1 MDRPG
6 LALGCRARTRRRT
19 AASRGSVCRAAAQP
33 LGASPLY
40 AKIQEVRARLFV
52 TGIAQL
58 RPLRD
63 NIRVPENAA
72 VGNLYRREKTSVTHY
87 EPANSF
93 ETPRFSGVR
102 TFMRLP
108 NTQDLENADVAIV
121 GAPFDTGASFRAG
134 ARFGPEGIRSASHLL
149 RPYNPSQDI
158 SIFEH
163 LSVVDYGDV
172 PVVPGFIE
180 ESYERIAEG
189 LEEIHRAGVVPIV
202 LGGDHSIALPE
213 LRAAAAVHG
222 PLALVQ
228 FDSHADTWDAY
239 FGQKYNHGTPF
250 RRAVEE
256 GLLDTS
262 RSIQVGMRGSLYASG
277 DLELSRGLGFGLVPT
292 DEVRELGIPAVI
304 ERVRERVGDARIY
317 VSFDVD
323 FVDPAFAPGTGT
335 PEIGGFTSREAQE
348 FVRGL
353 AGLDIVGCDIV
364 EVLPPYDSAQI
375 TALLAANVAHEFLSL
390 FGLGRKNSG

>member
-1 MDRPG
+1 
-6 LALGCRARTRRRT
+6 LTR
-19 AASRGSVCRAAAQP
+19 
-33 LGASPLY
+33 
-40 AKIQEVRARLFV
+40 
-52 TGIAQL
+52 
-58 RPLRD
+58 
-63 NIRVPENAA
+63 
-72 VGNLYRREKTSVTHY
+72 Y
-87 EPANSF
+87 EPADSF

-121 GAPFDTGASFRAG
+121 GAPFDTGATFRAG
-134 ARFGPEGIRSASHLL
+134 ARFGPEGIRSVSHLL
-149 RPYNPSQDI
+149 RRYNPSLGVV
-158 SIFEH
+158 IFDH
-163 LSVVDYGDV
+163 LSVIDYGDV

-180 ESYERIAEG
+180 ASYEKISEG
-189 LEEIHRAGVVPIV
+189 LEPIHRAGVVPIV

-228 FDSHADTWDAY
+228 FDSHPDTWDSY
-239 FGQKYNHGTPF
+239 FGQKHTHGTPF

-262 RSIQVGMRGSLYASG
+262 RAIQVGMRGSIYDEG
-277 DLELSRGLGFGLVPT
+277 DWNDAREMGFDLVPT
-292 DEVRELGIPAVI
+292 DEVRKLGIPAMI
-304 ERVRERVGDARIY
+304 DRIRERVGDAKTY

-348 FVRGL
+348 LVRGL
-353 AGLDIVGCDIV
+353 AGLDIIGCDVV
-364 EVLPPYDSAQI
+364 EVYPAYDPAGI

-390 FGLGRKNSG
+390 IALRRKGPA

>member
-1 MDRPG
+1 M
-6 LALGCRARTRRRT
+6 TR
-19 AASRGSVCRAAAQP
+19 
-33 LGASPLY
+33 
-40 AKIQEVRARLFV
+40 
-52 TGIAQL
+52 
-58 RPLRD
+58 
-63 NIRVPENAA
+63 
-72 VGNLYRREKTSVTHY
+72 Y

-108 NTQDLENADVAIV
+108 NVQDLENADAAIV

-134 ARFGPEGIRSASHLL
+134 ARFGPEGIRSVSHLL
-149 RPYNPSQDI
+149 RPYNPSQRV

-163 LSVVDYGDV
+163 LSVIDYGDV
-172 PVVPGFIE
+172 PVVPGFVE
-180 ESYERIAEG
+180 ESYERISVG
-189 LEEIHRAGVVPIV
+189 LERIHRAGVVPIV
-202 LGGDHSIALPE
+202 LGGDHSVALPE

-256 GLLDTS
+256 GLIDPS
-262 RSIQVGMRGSLYASG
+262 RSIQVGMRGSLYEAG
-277 DLELSRGLGFGLVPT
+277 DLEDSRELGFDLVPT

-304 ERVRERVGDARIY
+304 QRIRERVGDAKAY

-323 FVDPAFAPGTGT
+323 FVDPAYAPGTGT
-335 PEIGGFTSREAQE
+335 PEIGGYTGREAQE

-353 AGLDIVGCDIV
+353 AGIGIVGCDVV
-364 EVLPPYDSAQI
+364 EVYPSYDGPGQI
-375 TALLAANVAHEFLSL
+375 TSLLAANVAYELLSL
-390 FGLGRKNSG
+390 VARRRSDGG

>member
-1 MDRPG
+1 MV
-6 LALGCRARTRRRT
+6 
-19 AASRGSVCRAAAQP
+19 S
-33 LGASPLY
+33 
-40 AKIQEVRARLFV
+40 
-52 TGIAQL
+52 
-58 RPLRD
+58 
-63 NIRVPENAA
+63 
-72 VGNLYRREKTSVTHY
+72 Y

-108 NTQDLENADVAIV
+108 NVQDLQNSDVAIV
-121 GAPFDTGASFRAG
+121 GAPFDTGASFRVG

-180 ESYERIAEG
+180 ESYERITAG
-189 LEEIHRAGVVPIV
+189 LEEIHRAGVIPIV

-239 FGQKYNHGTPF
+239 FGKKYNHGTVF

-256 GLLDTS
+256 GLLVAEH
-262 RSIQVGMRGSLYASG
+262 SIQVGMRGSLYDSG
-277 DLELSRGLGFGLVPT
+277 DLQVS
-292 DEVRELGIPAVI
+292 RELGFDLVTTDAVRKLGVGETI
-304 ERVRERVGDARIY
+304 ARIRERVGDTMVY

-335 PEIGGFTSREAQE
+335 PEVGGFSSREAQE

-353 AGLDIVGCDIV
+353 AGTRIVGCDVV
-364 EVLPPYDSAQI
+364 EVYPQYDGPGQV
-375 TALLAANVAHEFLSL
+375 TALLAANIAFEFLSQIA
-390 FGLGRKNSG
+390 GASRRKNGG

>member
-1 MDRPG
+1 M
-6 LALGCRARTRRRT
+6 TR
-19 AASRGSVCRAAAQP
+19 
-33 LGASPLY
+33 
-40 AKIQEVRARLFV
+40 
-52 TGIAQL
+52 
-58 RPLRD
+58 
-63 NIRVPENAA
+63 
-72 VGNLYRREKTSVTHY
+72 Y
-87 EPANSF
+87 EPADSF

-108 NTQDLENADVAIV
+108 NVQDLENADVAIV
-121 GAPFDTGASFRAG
+121 GAPFDTGATFRAG
-134 ARFGPEGIRSASHLL
+134 ARFGPEGIRSVSHLL
-149 RPYNPSQDI
+149 RRYNPSLGVV
-158 SIFEH
+158 IFDH
-163 LSVVDYGDV
+163 LSVIDYGDV

-180 ESYERIAEG
+180 ASYEKISEH
-189 LEEIHRAGVVPIV
+189 LKPIHGAGVVPIV

-228 FDSHADTWDAY
+228 FDSHPDTWDVY
-239 FGQKYNHGTPF
+239 FGQKHTHGTPF

-256 GLLDTS
+256 GLLDAS
-262 RSIQVGMRGSLYASG
+262 RSIQVGMRGSIYDEG
-277 DLELSRGLGFGLVPT
+277 DWNDAREMGFDLVPT
-292 DEVRELGIPAVI
+292 DEVRELGIPLVI
-304 ERVRERVGDARIY
+304 DRIRERIGDAKTY

-353 AGLDIVGCDIV
+353 AGIDIVGGDVV
-364 EVLPPYDSAQI
+364 EVYPAYDPAGV

-390 FGLGRKNSG
+390 IALSRKGTARTARSAP

>member
-1 MDRPG
+1 M
-6 LALGCRARTRRRT
+6 
-19 AASRGSVCRAAAQP
+19 SR
-33 LGASPLY
+33 
-40 AKIQEVRARLFV
+40 
-52 TGIAQL
+52 
-58 RPLRD
+58 
-63 NIRVPENAA
+63 
-72 VGNLYRREKTSVTHY
+72 Y
-87 EPANSF
+87 EPADSF
-93 ETPRFSGVR
+93 ETPRFSDVR

-108 NTQDLENADVAIV
+108 NTRDLPNADAAIV
-121 GAPFDTGASFRAG
+121 GAPFDTGATFRAG

-149 RPYNPSQDI
+149 RRYNPSLDVA
-158 SIFEH
+158 IFEH

-172 PVVPGFIE
+172 PVVPGYIE
-180 ESYERIAEG
+180 ESYRRIEEG
-189 LEEIHRAGVVPIV
+189 LGPIHGAGATPIV

-228 FDSHADTWDAY
+228 FDSHPDTWDAY
-239 FGQKYNHGTPF
+239 FGEKHTHGTPF

-262 RSIQVGMRGSLYASG
+262 RSIQVGMRGSIYDRG
-277 DLELSRGLGFGLVPT
+277 DWDDAREMGFDLVPT
-292 DEVRELGIPAVI
+292 DEVRELGIPRVI
-304 ERVRERVGDARIY
+304 DRIRERTGDAKVY
-317 VSFDVD
+317 VTFDVD

-353 AGLDIVGCDIV
+353 AGTDIVGCDVV
-364 EVLPPYDSAQI
+364 EVYPAYDQAQI

-390 FGLGRKNSG
+390 LAFSKKTGPS